1 MEPGREREHR
11 LSAITIQ
18 SLADLGYVVDV
29 SRADPYKL
37 PASVST
43 AVTRPSSAKPLA
55 SQEFD
60 LGVAAHGPIYVG
72 DEQGR
77 VSHTMSSD

>member
-1 MEPGREREHR
+1 MEIGAEREHR

-29 SRADPYKL
+29 SQADPYKL

-43 AVTRPSSAKPLA
+43 AVTRPSAKPVA
-55 SQEFD
+55 SLDFD
-60 LGVAAHGPIYVG
+60 LGVGALGPIYVG

-77 VSHTMSSD
+77 VSHTISSD